1 MALMRF
7 VLATAGLALVAPQEP
22 AVPNVLIDHKPV
34 DCVLAGQPPV
44 LNACFTPPEEIVR
57 ARVYYRLGEAG
68 WQFVPLVPEGSCF
81 GAVLPRPART
91 DVALRYYL
99 EAVDLASQSTKSS
112 EYRALVV
119 QDQNACAGVMAAVR
133 PGSTAVASA
142 GKKKT
147 LPFILIGAGAAGA
160 GVALAGGGGGGGG
173 TDSTF
178 TTSLPAT
185 VSSTIVAVSST
196 TPESTSTTVPGSSTT
211 TTPGSS
217 STTTTSTTLSS
228 STTTTLP
235 GSTTTTTLPGS
246 TTTTTT
252 LPGTNTTTTTTT
264 STTTTTL
271 PQSTTTT
278 TQPCTYALD
287 PALSP
292 QFQSTGGSSAF
303 TLTTGAA
310 CAWNLDR
317 SDTWATPNVTSGS
330 GTRVVSYDVA
340 GNLLGMRTMVFSV
353 SQAPGTQHTVRQ
365 NGLLRPEPARPAPTL
380 TSDLA
385 VAGGTAQIVWDG
397 ASVTYAA
404 EGTTNAGVPLTAG
417 THRVEAQ
424 LVAADGKPGT
434 WRFAFSGAS
443 VKGLRPQSGKVEALA
458 PDSIT
463 FRLSGR
469 PGERVVFVFETE
481 S

>member
-57 ARVYYRLGEAG
+57 ARVYYRLGEAA

-99 EAVDLASQSTKSS
+99 EAVDLASQSTRSS

-119 QDQNACAGVMAAVR
+119 QDQNGCAGVMAAVR
-133 PGSTAVASA
+133 PGSTPVASA

-160 GVALAGGGGGGGG
+160 GVALAGGGGGG
-173 TDSTF
+173 TN
-178 TTSLPAT
+178 TTLTGSLPAT

-211 TTPGSS
+211 TTPGSTS
-217 STTTTSTTLSS
+217 TTTSTTLSS

-235 GSTTTTTLPGS
+235 GATTTTTLPGT

-252 LPGTNTTTTTTT
+252 LPGTTTTT
-264 STTTTTL
+264 STSTTVATT
-271 PQSTTTT
+271 STTMAPTTT
-278 TQPCTYALD
+278 TQPPCTYSIA
-287 PALSP
+287 PTESP
-292 QFQSTGGSSAF
+292 LFRSAGGSSSF
-303 TLTTGAA
+303 NITTGAA
-310 CAWNLDR
+310 CSWNLEQTQGWV
-317 SDTWATPNVTSGS
+317 SLGASS
-330 GTRVVSYDVA
+330 GTGTRNVGYDVP
-340 GNLLGMRTMVFSV
+340 GGYLLGYRESTVSV
-353 SQAPGTQHTVRQ
+353 QQAPAALIKIRQ
-365 NGLLRPEPARPAPTL
+365 DGLLLRNEEGRPAPQL

-385 VAGGTAQIVWDG
+385 VAGATAQIVWDG

-404 EGTTNAGVPLTAG
+404 EGTTSAGVPLTPG

-434 WRFAFSGAS
+434 WRFAFTGAA

-458 PDSIT
+458 SDSIT
-463 FRLSGR
+463 FRLAGR
-469 PGERVVFVFETE
+469 PGERVVFVFETD